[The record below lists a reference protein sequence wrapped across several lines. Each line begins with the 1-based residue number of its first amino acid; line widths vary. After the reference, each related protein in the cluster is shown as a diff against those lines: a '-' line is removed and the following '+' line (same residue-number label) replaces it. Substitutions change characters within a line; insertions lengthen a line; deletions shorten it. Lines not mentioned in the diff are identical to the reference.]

1 MAAGS
6 VGKVLAASCANL
18 RTCLCVSR
26 IHTKKEVWKKATCNP
41 STGEESRGTPELLG
55 LGEGVQV
62 RLWASPVGP
71 RNQAQCVASRIFTQS
86 FFRISTS
93 AFETGHLAV
102 SEAP

>member
-55 LGEGVQV
+55 ASQAVGVTRGSQESGSV
-62 RLWASPVGP
+62 CGVTHLHSV
-71 RNQAQCVASRIFTQS
+71 IFQNLHLS
-86 FFRISTS
+86 F
-93 AFETGHLAV
+93 
-102 SEAP
+102 